1 MDSWEELYQRAKAVQ
16 HDREVSP
23 FIAGGQVAAAILSK
37 QGNIYTGVCI
47 DAPCS
52 LGICAER
59 NAIFNMF
66 TNGEHQID
74 KLVCIVSDGSVGSPY
89 GACREL
95 LMELDKDS
103 GEIEI
108 LMDYKHRT
116 TVKLKELMPD
126 WWGHKRFE
134 QSL

>member
-1 MDSWEELYQRAKAVQ
+1 MDIWEELYQRAKAVQ

-74 KLVCIVSDGSVGSPY
+74 KLVCIVSDGSVGSPC

>member
-23 FIAGGQVAAAILSK
+23 FIAGGQILSK

-74 KLVCIVSDGSVGSPY
+74 KLVCMVSDGSIDSPC

-108 LMDYKHRT
+108 LTDYEHRT
-116 TVKLKELMPD
+116 TVKLKELMPA